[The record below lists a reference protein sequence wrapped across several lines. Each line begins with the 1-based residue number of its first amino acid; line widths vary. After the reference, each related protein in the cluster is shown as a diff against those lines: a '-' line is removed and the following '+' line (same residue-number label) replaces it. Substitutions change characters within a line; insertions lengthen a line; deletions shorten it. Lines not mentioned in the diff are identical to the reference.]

1 MIVLLARLRIAAL
14 AASLA
19 ATTACDGETR
29 RAGSP
34 RAEMVTAYP
43 DIVAAAERERRA
55 LAEEWRA
62 ATGAAE
68 ERALDRAADALAGI
82 VADRIL
88 PAWNGTP
95 WSFSGTAQAP
105 GSRPIACGY
114 FVATALEDAGLR
126 VERRRLA
133 QQAAEDIVLSLV
145 PAERVA
151 RFRRASLDTFLAAVA
166 RSGDGLYVV
175 GLDYHVGFLLM
186 RRGRAFFHHSSLQ
199 AGGVLREPA
208 ILSLA
213 LATSSYRVA
222 GKLFDREVARSWLA
236 QSTIATRT
244 R

>member
-126 VERRRLA
+126 VERRHLA
-133 QQAAEDIVLSLV
+133 L